1 MMVGIEG
8 TVSASLSANTQA
20 TITMPKSGLTVIGV
34 QTSASCHLTI
44 PLDAARNAI
53 IFSDHNMTSPV
64 VVKFNL
70 KLSTTTFL
78 ITSDTSCTIYV
89 YYGTPFPGARDI
101 SAYAGVLST
110 ISPTA
115 SGSGS
120 FTVTFPG
127 SQRKAVGIIAS
138 SSASYYDINFANNVG
153 ETFYLFGAPNLIYDV
168 TQMDAA
174 LPNSL
179 TVNYTAAGALN
190 GYIVIYYS

>member
-1 MMVGIEG
+1 MVGIEG
-8 TVSASLSANTQA
+8 AVSASLTANTQA

-34 QTSASCHLTI
+34 QTSADAHLTI

-53 IFSDHNMTSPV
+53 IFSDHNLTSPI

-78 ITSDTSCTIYV
+78 MTSDASVTIYV
-89 YYGTPFPGARDI
+89 YYGTPFPGAKDI

-127 SQRKAVGIIAS
+127 SQRKAVGALLS
-138 SSASYYDINFANNVG
+138 ASASYYDINFASQVG
-153 ETFYLFGAPNLIYDV
+153 ETFYLFGAPNLIQEV
-168 TQMDAA
+168 VPMDAA

-179 TVNYTAAGALN
+179 TVNYTAAGALD